1 MEHIGEKIR
10 KVLEERGIS
19 QKQFAIET
27 GIAAPKLNLILTGKR
42 RLKIEELEII
52 CYVLNVDF
60 NTLHRDHQEEKC
72 VKGVNIVDQN
82 FMKVGE

>member
-19 QKQFAIET
+19 QKQFSIET
-27 GIAAPKLNLILTGKR
+27 GISTSKLSLILTGKR

-60 NTLHRDHQEEKC
+60 NTFLTPRPPK
-72 VKGVNIVDQN
+72 K
-82 FMKVGE
+82 KKSA

>member
-1 MEHIGEKIR
+1 MGVEGMHIGEKIR

-60 NTLHRDHQEEKC
+60 NTFLTPRPPK
-72 VKGVNIVDQN
+72 K
-82 FMKVGE
+82 KSA